1 MREPDFTAFVAT
13 VRTCGSAS
21 CFLQCRATVWPPPT
35 KLCETTYKD
44 IMAVESPCIGICKF
58 DDKTGFCIGCMRT
71 KDECKQWK
79 KMKDKHRVRII
90 DEQSQRK
97 AKLKKH
103 KKK

>member
-1 MREPDFTAFVAT
+1 MRERVVLPANEHAT
-13 VRTCGSAS
+13 VLLSPLAFCI
-21 CFLQCRATVWPPPT
+21 
-35 KLCETTYKD
+35 TTNKD

-90 DEQSQRK
+90 DEQPQRK